1 MVQVGTLL
9 KTQLAALE
17 GRLFLAKP
25 VRPPLAADRRRTAAA
40 SGIMAETPATT
51 LVAPANPGSKRNRNG
66 KESDTTRT
74 GGVSSA
80 APCSDRVKRRLKCR
94 GAQGQNEGG
103 SSSKWK
109 KSYAKDERE
118 VDGFAAKQPKLR
130 PPRRVRRP

>member
-51 LVAPANPGSKRNRNG
+51 LVAPANPGSKRNQG
-66 KESDTTRT
+66 PKKVKGQKTAKKALQPAPVESRPLPP
-74 GGVSSA
+74 
-80 APCSDRVKRRLKCR
+80 APTEL
-94 GAQGQNEGG
+94 NEG
-103 SSSKWK
+103 
-109 KSYAKDERE
+109 
-118 VDGFAAKQPKLR
+118 
-130 PPRRVRRP
+130 